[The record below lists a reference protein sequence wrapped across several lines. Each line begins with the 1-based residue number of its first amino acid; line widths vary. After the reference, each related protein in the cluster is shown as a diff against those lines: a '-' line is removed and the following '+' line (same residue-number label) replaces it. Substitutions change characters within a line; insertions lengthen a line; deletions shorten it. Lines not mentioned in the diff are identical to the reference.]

1 MSRQYQGK
9 AHCYD
14 GVLDVD
20 WEISPLEDAHFLIDA
35 ADQRLSDHDQARHL
49 AAHCLAEIDP
59 DFAASVQPGDFLVGH
74 RGVGWGHGHD
84 QAVLAIKAVG
94 IAAVICET
102 TTVTFKRN
110 CIHHGL
116 PIVEIPDVFC
126 QIRTGDRLALDLDTG
141 FLKNSSTG
149 KTFQFGTYPEFLL
162 DIIDAGGVYP
172 QMGRQLSQQ
181 KEILL

>member
-59 DFAASVQPGDFLVGH
+59 DFAAAYVVAHEVAHLITIACHGRTPPHGAEWRAVMRHLGISDPQRCH
-74 RGVGWGHGHD
+74 RYAVEESGLRRQRRWAYVCDCREHQLSTTRHNRIWRD
-84 QAVLAIKAVG
+84 QAEYLCRCCG
-94 IAAVICET
+94 SRLRPAAGESVPS
-102 TTVTFKRN
+102 V
-110 CIHHGL
+110 
-116 PIVEIPDVFC
+116 
-126 QIRTGDRLALDLDTG
+126 
-141 FLKNSSTG
+141 
-149 KTFQFGTYPEFLL
+149 
-162 DIIDAGGVYP
+162 
-172 QMGRQLSQQ
+172 
-181 KEILL
+181 